1 MSKHKT
7 QLIPIVEVCCVCVL
21 NASYNYKPA
30 MQALISDAVQNDFS
44 GYALDMVCGGTDEPQ
59 RAQFLTTFA
68 TLAQAKISGFTV
80 SWWSHYAYQP
90 DGSFPNGADYVYTM
104 DSYAYS
110 NAEFVQDWASIFGC
124 QSGIG
129 LEYPGSG
136 NLTQV
141 GQMFSAMA
149 ASSMS
154 TLRAVGTWGLVPLNG
169 SGADVWYSG
178 LEAFVAGGGDHH

>member
-1 MSKHKT
+1 M
-7 QLIPIVEVCCVCVL
+7 
-21 NASYNYKPA
+21 
-30 MQALISDAVQNDFS
+30 
-44 GYALDMVCGGTDEPQ
+44 G

-68 TLAQAKISGFTV
+68 TLAQLKIADFTI
-80 SWWSHYAYQP
+80 SWWSHYAYEP

-110 NAEFVQDWASIFGC
+110 NAEFVQDWVSIFGC

-136 NLTQV
+136 NLTQIA
-141 GQMFSAMA
+141 QMFSAMVSA
-149 ASSMS
+149 QPSSMS
-154 TLRAVGTWGLVPLNG
+154 ALRAIGTWGLIPLNG

-178 LEAFVAGGGDHH
+178 LQSFVASSVDL